1 MRPAFISL
9 QRGSQRPWS
18 FLSLPMQVA
27 SQAAADGSKL
37 SFFGPAGRGASILDV
52 CTCTKVQDSLPTS
65 GNSHC
70 SRENACVVVKVR
82 RRYAMMQVQTKKVS
96 IDLFV
101 WKEKVLT
108 MKRNH
113 EEVAA
118 FQNVKS
124 ASNRR
129 MFHNWCFFECVFT
142 QIGTTLRSSS
152 LIRPV
157 DRSAV

>member
-1 MRPAFISL
+1 
-9 QRGSQRPWS
+9 
-18 FLSLPMQVA
+18 
-27 SQAAADGSKL
+27 
-37 SFFGPAGRGASILDV
+37 
-52 CTCTKVQDSLPTS
+52 
-65 GNSHC
+65 
-70 SRENACVVVKVR
+70 
-82 RRYAMMQVQTKKVS
+82 MMQVQTKKVS